1 MDLLIIVA
9 LVLVNGLFAG
19 AEIAIVA
26 VRRSRLAD
34 LVREGDR
41 AARAVQRLKDDP
53 ERFFATVQV
62 GITVICA
69 TAAAFGGAT
78 LAGHMEPHLRG
89 LPVIGPYAAEAALAL
104 VIALVSF
111 LSLVLGEL
119 VPKSLALRASEPY
132 SLRTAPFLLALSRLA
147 WPLVWILTAAS
158 NAVLRL
164 FGDRTTFAEA
174 RLSADE
180 LREIVGDA
188 AKEGAVDP
196 RVGEIAG
203 RAIEFADLDVADVM
217 VPRARVVAV
226 ARDATAEEVLD
237 VSAPPRAR
245 VCRTA
250 RSPR

>member
-26 VRRSRLAD
+26 VRRSRLAE

-62 GITVICA
+62 GITVIGA

-119 VPKSLALRASEPY
+119 VPKSLALRVHPGRQPGPGPGPSRGGGLLHHRRALP
-132 SLRTAPFLLALSRLA
+132 RPGGPGPRPGGAPGGPRGHRHRGHRSHPTPRPGGQGL
-147 WPLVWILTAAS
+147 P
-158 NAVLRL
+158 
-164 FGDRTTFAEA
+164 EA
-174 RLSADE
+174 GLERSGWWT
-180 LREIVGDA
+180 RNRNCSG
-188 AKEGAVDP
+188 GAH
-196 RVGEIAG
+196 
-203 RAIEFADLDVADVM
+203 
-217 VPRARVVAV
+217 
-226 ARDATAEEVLD
+226 
-237 VSAPPRAR
+237 APPGR
-245 VCRTA
+245 
-250 RSPR
+250 PE